1 MDHLPSMPVGTAHNP
16 EQSKMLPGAAYVRW
30 GYILIVG
37 AFVVYA
43 AYNISPFV
51 VLAPYIA
58 FLANPTVEVWAKRFN
73 SRPKA
78 VTLMLGGLFGVVV
91 SISIVVLLLGIALT
105 TVVHQFPDLVKVY
118 LPQAQKLL
126 DDLESQLRAYDIFGK
141 DFDVALSS
149 LVQVISRMFT
159 EGGSALPKIL
169 GYLLAP
175 LVLVAEGLIVL
186 VLVGFF
192 LGYWPETWRGLENQ
206 AKTYVPSA
214 WPWIHEIAGELQIV
228 GRAVAWGY
236 IVVVCILT
244 PIVFVSLFV
253 LSVIYAAATG
263 VSLVNL
269 AIISLCFGVISAMP
283 GVGTKAGLALIVLAG
298 LILFGFSLQVSV
310 VMTIIGLV
318 ITTLESKLLTPK
330 LMGKAL
336 GLNAA
341 IILTVAL
348 TSILLGGVSGAL
360 WTMFVGLP
368 VVVAVNTVYSR
379 TSKKLELAAQA

>member
-1 MDHLPSMPVGTAHNP
+1 MQD
-16 EQSKMLPGAAYVRW
+16 QSKMVAGAEFVRLGYVV
-30 GYILIVG
+30 IVG
-37 AFVVYA
+37 AILAYA
-43 AYNISPFV
+43 AFNIAPFV

-58 FLANPTVEVWAKRFN
+58 FLAVQKVEMWAERFG

-78 VTLMLGGLFGVVV
+78 VALMLGGLFGVVI
-91 SISIVVLLLGIALT
+91 SISVVVLLLGVALT
-105 TVVHQFPDLVKVY
+105 TLVHQFPDLVKVY

-126 DDLESQLRAYDIFGK
+126 DDLELQLRAYDIFGK

-149 LVQVISRMFT
+149 LVQVASKMFT
-159 EGGSALPKIL
+159 EGGSALPKIF

-175 LVLVAEGLIVL
+175 LVLLAEGLIVL

-192 LGYWPETWRGLENQ
+192 LGYWPETSRGFENQ
-206 AKTYVPSA
+206 IKTYVPSA
-214 WPWIHEIAGELQIV
+214 WPWVDEIANELQVV

-244 PIVFVSLFV
+244 PIVFLSLLV
-253 LSVIYAAATG
+253 LSFVYPAETDI
-263 VSLVNL
+263 SLVNL
-269 AIISLCFGVISAMP
+269 AIISLCFGIISAMP
-283 GVGTKAGLALIVLAG
+283 GVGTKAGLALIVLVG
-298 LILFGFSLQVSV
+298 LVMFGFSLKVSV
-310 VMTIIGLV
+310 VMTIIGLL
-318 ITTLESKLLTPK
+318 ITTLESKFLTPK

-360 WTMFVGLP
+360 WTMFLGLP
-368 VVVAVNTVYSR
+368 LVVAVNRVYSR
-379 TSKKLELAAQA
+379 HTQKQDAAAQV